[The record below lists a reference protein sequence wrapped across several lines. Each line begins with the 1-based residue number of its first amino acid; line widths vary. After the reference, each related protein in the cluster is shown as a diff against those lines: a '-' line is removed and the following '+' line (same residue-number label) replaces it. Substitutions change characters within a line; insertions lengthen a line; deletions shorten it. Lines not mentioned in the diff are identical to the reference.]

1 VTHFESPFRIDAW
14 EPAEGDA
21 LADPGGAGPA
31 TGRAIVRKTYTG
43 ELAATSVAE
52 LLTCQ
57 GGDDGAA
64 YLAQERVVGE
74 LGGRRGSFVL
84 QHGASGG
91 PGAEPQQWAFVVP
104 GSGAGELAGLR
115 GHGTL
120 AHELITLDYELPG

>member
-1 VTHFESPFRIDAW
+1 VTHLESPFRIDAW
-14 EPAEGDA
+14 EPAETDP
-21 LADPGGAGPA
+21 LADPDGAGPA

-57 GGDDGAA
+57 GDDGAA

-74 LGGRRGSFVL
+74 LDGRRGSFVL

-91 PGAEPQQWAFVVP
+91 SGADPQQWAFVVP
-104 GSGAGELAGLR
+104 GSGAGELTGLR
-115 GHGTL
+115 GRGML
-120 AHELITLDYELPG
+120 AHELITLDWELPG

>member
-1 VTHFESPFRIDAW
+1 VTHLESPFRIDAW
-14 EPAEGDA
+14 EPAETDA
-21 LADPGGAGPA
+21 LADPDGAGPA

-57 GGDDGAA
+57 GDDGAA

-91 PGAEPQQWAFVVP
+91 SGAESQQWAFVVP

-115 GHGTL
+115 GTGTL
-120 AHELITLDYELPG
+120 AHELITLDWELPG